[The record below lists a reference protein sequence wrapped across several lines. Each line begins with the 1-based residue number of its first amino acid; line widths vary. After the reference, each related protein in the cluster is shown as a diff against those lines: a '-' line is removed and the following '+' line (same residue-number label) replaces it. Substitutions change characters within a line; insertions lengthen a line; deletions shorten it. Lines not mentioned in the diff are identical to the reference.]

1 MKTNTVAMKYA
12 ITISALLLLISCTE
26 KTTKTVVTV
35 DAKNLAAENDSLRK
49 VIDSLRRP
57 EAFTADTLA
66 QHAANP
72 SGKNPV
78 TLQWI
83 SWAAPGEATLDYLPD
98 GSYQISGSQATEDRQ
113 YLNIMGV
120 IKRVSDRELEFDG
133 TVETKVTFNNGG
145 KPCIKTGKQR
155 FVRSGNRKYYRMQDK
170 ENCGGGNVVDYI
182 DIYPGTSGLLR

>member
-1 MKTNTVAMKYA
+1 M
-12 ITISALLLLISCTE
+12 LLLFVGACTE
-26 KTTKTVVTV
+26 KTSKTIIATSD
-35 DAKNLAAENDSLRK
+35 DASLRRENDSLRK

-57 EAFTADTLA
+57 EAFTDDTLA
-66 QHAANP
+66 KNAANP

-83 SWAAPGEATLDYLPD
+83 SWSAPGEATLDYLPD

-120 IKRVSDRELEFDG
+120 IRRVSDRELEFDG
-133 TVETKVTFNNGG
+133 TVETKVNFNNGG
-145 KPCIKTGKQR
+145 KPCIKTGKQK
-155 FVRSGNRKYYRMQDK
+155 FIRSGNRKYYRLQNM
-170 ENCGGGNVVDYI
+170 ENCGGGNVVDYV